1 MTKKAKPKRAK
12 PSASLAMLSPFAG
25 IGSLVILAI
34 LGILGIITIIL
45 IAVHPAFRMMFYIVI
60 SAGSVYYLGKVI
72 KLKKPL
78 YFLGSFFALITLFI
92 VSPVFMSFFP
102 QTTIAVTG
110 EAALAQATIGES
122 ATQQQMV
129 LSIMPVIAAG
139 TLVGIAAGRAKTT
152 IQLILLSTVAVLISI
167 FIVFAFLVI

>member
-1 MTKKAKPKRAK
+1 VTKKATRAK
-12 PSASLAMLSPFAG
+12 PSVSLPSFSPFVG
-25 IGSLVILAI
+25 IGSLVVLAV

-45 IAVHPAFRMMFYIVI
+45 IAVHPAFRMMFYIVVSTAAI
-60 SAGSVYYLGKVI
+60 YYIGNVI

-78 YFLGSFFALITLFI
+78 YLLGSFFALLTLFI

-102 QTTIAVTG
+102 ATTIAVTG

-139 TLVGIAAGRAKTT
+139 TIVAIAAGRSKTT

-167 FIVFAFLVI
+167 FITFSLLVI

>member
-1 MTKKAKPKRAK
+1 VTKRAKPKKAK
-12 PSASLAMLSPFAG
+12 PSASLTLAAPFAS
-25 IGSLVILAI
+25 IGSLVVLAI

-60 SAGSVYYLGKVI
+60 SAAAVYYLGQVI

-78 YFLGSFFALITLFI
+78 YLLGTFFALLTLFV

-102 QTTIAVTG
+102 ATTIAVTG

-139 TLVGIAAGRAKTT
+139 TLVAIAAGRAKTT

-167 FIVFAFLVI
+167 FIMFALLVV

>member
-1 MTKKAKPKRAK
+1 MTKKATRVE
-12 PSASLAMLSPFAG
+12 PSAALALAAPFAS
-25 IGSLVILAI
+25 IGTLIVLAI

-45 IAVHPAFRMMFYIVI
+45 IAVHPAFRMMFYIVVSTTAI
-60 SAGSVYYLGKVI
+60 YYIGNVI

-78 YFLGSFFALITLFI
+78 YLLGSFFALLTLFI

-102 QTTIAVTG
+102 ATTLAVTG

-139 TLVGIAAGRAKTT
+139 TIVGIAAGRAKTT
-152 IQLILLSTVAVLISI
+152 LQLIILSTVAVLLSI
-167 FIVFAFLVI
+167 FIVFALLVV